1 MRGDVCARSLQGDLM
16 SSSSFSTIGWRLAEI
31 VGIVALLFVAGCDA
45 NPSMDYQSLP
55 KAVNQPTIRVTS
67 KIAPRQL
74 ISESLGQ
81 IGEPAV
87 PALKQALTD
96 QNPMVRVEACRAL
109 GYMGAKAQGAVL
121 ELTSA
126 LNDSEEAVQLEAAR
140 ALGDIGEAS
149 APAVPRLIE
158 MLRQQR

>member
-1 MRGDVCARSLQGDLM
+1 M
-16 SSSSFSTIGWRLAEI
+16 SSSIYTTIGWRLAAI
-31 VGIVALLFVAGCDA
+31 AGIAALLFVAGCNS

-67 KIAPRQL
+67 KVTPRQL

-87 PALKQALTD
+87 PALRQALAD

-109 GYMGAKAQGAVL
+109 GYMGAKAKDAVT
-121 ELTSA
+121 ELTVA
-126 LNDSEEAVQLEAAR
+126 LNDSEEAVQFEAAR